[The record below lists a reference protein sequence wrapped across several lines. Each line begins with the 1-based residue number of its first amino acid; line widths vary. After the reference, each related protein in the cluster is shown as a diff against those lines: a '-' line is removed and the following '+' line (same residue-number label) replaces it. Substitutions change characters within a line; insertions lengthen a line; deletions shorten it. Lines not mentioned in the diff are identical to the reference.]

1 MLPKVII
8 SVAMIV
14 LFAAGSAFAGQCTGG
29 DKIRRPATSGL
40 NPQPLPPGRHRYR
53 SNHHHHHRHGGRK

>member
-1 MLPKVII
+1 MLQKLII
-8 SVAMIV
+8 SAVVV
-14 LFAAGSAFAGQCTGG
+14 LVCTGGVFAGQCTGG
-29 DKIRRPATSGL
+29 DKIRRTATSGL